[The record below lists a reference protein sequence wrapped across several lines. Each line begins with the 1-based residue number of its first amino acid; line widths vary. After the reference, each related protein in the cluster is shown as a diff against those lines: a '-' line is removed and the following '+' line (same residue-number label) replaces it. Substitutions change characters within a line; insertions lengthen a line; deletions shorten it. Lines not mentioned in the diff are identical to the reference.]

1 MDYAKPSPTYA
12 KSVDQFLAQVRS
24 PVFSP
29 PVSESERDRPAFT
42 HQRGNLCVRAWA
54 GAPASR
60 CGVMRIDLTAAHVAR
75 APDARWQ
82 QTAAHGLEA
91 LACDTTTIRSCLTA
105 WTSANVA
112 LHGRELELPDA
123 SASKLTGMK
132 PGLLPLGRC
141 PCDGPLRSRVRPGC
155 GTGFARSEP
164 LATNRPPPE
173 RYRQK
178 SLLIFLY
185 CDCLSAQCRG
195 SCSLRLPMDMPSKV
209 ANPTHLPRSRGLSLS
224 KGPVRPTLSETARCI
239 FPAFDS
245 TMN

>member
-1 MDYAKPSPTYA
+1 VAANGRPRP
-12 KSVDQFLAQVRS
+12 RS
-24 PVFSP
+24 PLRVKNDQ
-29 PVSESERDRPAFT
+29 V
-42 HQRGNLCVRAWA
+42 L
-54 GAPASR
+54 
-60 CGVMRIDLTAAHVAR
+60 
-75 APDARWQ
+75 PD
-82 QTAAHGLEA
+82 
-91 LACDTTTIRSCLTA
+91 CS

-112 LHGRELELPDA
+112 MHGRELELPDA
-123 SASKLTGMK
+123 SASELTGMK

-141 PCDGPLRSRVRPGC
+141 PCDGPLRSRVRPRC

-164 LATNRPPPE
+164 QTTTRPPPE
-173 RYRQK
+173 RYRRM
-178 SLLIFLY
+178 SLLIVLY

-195 SCSLRLPMDMPSKV
+195 RCSLHSPMDMPSKV